1 VYKTLNLINTFWEEY
16 EDVKIRRLHL
26 AGVNQG
32 GFCQCSTEN
41 FIRRTKDPIE
51 MRSFLMIGIL
61 IDQSISNNIY
71 DEFRS
76 VFKYPKLFAHPTGM
90 TEQHPPSWFA
100 DNQAMRDKVDWIS
113 VRNVYEILFFDTKSW
128 FLENNKVEDFDELKR
143 SLFDKVDRSFIE
155 FPDRVLLRHMLE
167 KSFETS
173 KNDQRY

>member
-1 VYKTLNLINTFWEEY
+1 MEKTLNLINTFWEEY

-26 AGVNQG
+26 AGLNQG

-41 FIRRTKDPIE
+41 FIRRIKDPIE

-61 IDQSISNNIY
+61 IDQSIPSNIY

-90 TEQHPPSWFA
+90 TEQFPPSWFA
-100 DNQAMRDKVDWIS
+100 DNMAMRDKVDWIS

-128 FLENNKVEDFDELKR
+128 FLENNKVEDFDEFKR
-143 SLFDKVDRSFIE
+143 SLFLSVDRGFKE
-155 FPDRVLLRHMLE
+155 FPDRVLLGYMLE
-167 KSFETS
+167 NFFETS
-173 KNDQRY
+173 SDSQLH

>member
-1 VYKTLNLINTFWEEY
+1 
-16 EDVKIRRLHL
+16 
-26 AGVNQG
+26 
-32 GFCQCSTEN
+32 
-41 FIRRTKDPIE
+41 
-51 MRSFLMIGIL
+51 
-61 IDQSISNNIY
+61 
-71 DEFRS
+71 
-76 VFKYPKLFAHPTGM
+76 
-90 TEQHPPSWFA
+90 
-100 DNQAMRDKVDWIS
+100 MRDKVDWIS

>member
-1 VYKTLNLINTFWEEY
+1 MNKTLNLINTFWEEY
-16 EDVKIRRLHL
+16 EDVKTRGPFL
-26 AGVNQG
+26 AGLNQG

-61 IDQSISNNIY
+61 IDQSIPINSLY
-71 DEFRS
+71 EFRS
-76 VFKYPKLFAHPTGM
+76 VFKYPRLFAHPTGM
-90 TEQHPPSWFA
+90 TEQFSPSWFA
-100 DNQAMRDKVDWIS
+100 DNMAMRDKVDWIS